1 LLAKVGVNKTP
12 SALQGGTQQ
21 VNTDNV
27 VGKVGKFKVCFRDE
41 QLTSHAGVVLVHEL
55 AERLGVERIV
65 DEELQVKQRER
76 GYSEGQA
83 IGALIHNLLL
93 GGECL
98 RDLEVLRGDP
108 GTQELR
114 AQDAILA
121 PRTAG
126 EFLHKFDLGDIRD
139 LQRVNL
145 RLQQRVRPQ
154 QASATCT
161 IDLDSSIYEQVSTRK
176 QGSDKAYNGEL
187 GYHPLL
193 AFWAE
198 EGELLFSHLRRGS
211 AHTCRNV
218 LWFLRETFKR
228 VPAQAVLALRADSG
242 FYSKEVVQWG
252 EVHYVRFTITAD
264 QTAPLLARIEAL
276 PDRQWTNLPDYP
288 LCAVAELRYQPAR
301 WAKAYRSVVKRQLA
315 EKPTGE
321 PYWQYHVFVTND
333 EVTPTGDLE
342 GWHLQHADMENRIK
356 EHKSGLGLEKFP
368 TGRFHANWAYLLIG
382 QIAFNLLA
390 WFKKLVLPSSY
401 HHATLK
407 TIRHHL
413 LHLAGKIV
421 HSARQC
427 FLVISARYRYQSVWQ
442 FALGRLA
449 HLQFS

>member
-1 LLAKVGVNKTP
+1 
-12 SALQGGTQQ
+12 
-21 VNTDNV
+21 VNTGSV
-27 VGKVGKFKVCFRDE
+27 IGKVGKFKVCFRDE

-55 AERLGVERIV
+55 ATRLGVEQIV

-83 IGALIHNLLL
+83 IGALVHNLLL

-98 RDLEVLRGDP
+98 SDLEVLRGDP
-108 GTQELR
+108 GTQELL
-114 AQDAILA
+114 AQDALLA
-121 PRTAG
+121 PRTAR
-126 EFLHKFDLGDIRD
+126 EFLQKFDLGDIRD

-154 QASATCT
+154 QTSATCT
-161 IDLDSSIYEQVSTRK
+161 IDLDSSIYEQASSRK

-228 VPAQAVLALRADSG
+228 VPTQAALALRADSG
-242 FYSKEVVQWG
+242 FYSKEVVQWC
-252 EVHYVRFTITAD
+252 EAHHVHFSITAD
-264 QTAPLLARIEAL
+264 QTAPLLALIEAV
-276 PDRQWTNLPDYP
+276 PDRGWTNLPDYP
-288 LCAVAELRYQPAR
+288 LCEVTELRYQPAR
-301 WAKAYRSVVKRQLA
+301 WRQAYRYVVKRQLT
-315 EKPTGE
+315 ESKEGE
-321 PYWQYHVFVTND
+321 LSWHYHVFVTND
-333 EVTPTGDLE
+333 AATPAPALE

-356 EHKSGLGLEKFP
+356 EHKSGLGLEKLP
-368 TGRFHANWAYLLIG
+368 SRGFHANWTYLLIG

-413 LHLAGKIV
+413 LNLAGKIV
-421 HSARQC
+421 HSARQG
-427 FLVISARYRYQSVWQ
+427 FLVLSNRYRYQAVWQ

>member
-1 LLAKVGVNKTP
+1 
-12 SALQGGTQQ
+12 

-55 AERLGVERIV
+55 AERLGVEQIV

-98 RDLEVLRGDP
+98 SDLEVLRGDP
-108 GTQELR
+108 GTQELL

-145 RLQQRVRPQ
+145 RLQRRVRPQ
-154 QASATCT
+154 QTSATCT
-161 IDLDSSIYEQVSTRK
+161 IDLDWSIYEQASTRK
-176 QGSDKAYNGEL
+176 QGSDKAYNGES

-211 AHTCRNV
+211 AHTGRNV

-228 VPAQAVLALRADSG
+228 VPAPAALALRADSG
-242 FYSKEVVQWG
+242 FYSKEVVQWC
-252 EVHYVRFTITAD
+252 EAHYVRFTITAD
-264 QTAPLLARIEAL
+264 QTAPLLALIEAL

-288 LCAVAELRYQPAR
+288 LCEVAELRYQPAR
-301 WAKAYRSVVKRQLA
+301 WAKVYRYVVKRQLA
-315 EKPTGE
+315 EKTTGE

-333 EVTPTGDLE
+333 AVTPTGDLE

-368 TGRFHANWAYLLIG
+368 TGQFHANWAYLLIG

-407 TIRHHL
+407 TIRHPL
-413 LHLAGKIV
+413 LNLAGQIV

>member
-1 LLAKVGVNKTP
+1 M
-12 SALQGGTQQ
+12 
-21 VNTDNV
+21 NTGSV
-27 VGKVGKFKVCFRDE
+27 IGKVGKFKVCFRDE
-41 QLTSHAGVVLVHEL
+41 QLTSHAGVALVHEL
-55 AERLGVERIV
+55 ATRLGVEQIV

-76 GYSEGQA
+76 GYTEGQA
-83 IGALIHNLLL
+83 IGALVHNLLL

-98 RDLEVLRGDP
+98 SDLEVLRGDP
-108 GTQELR
+108 GTQELL

-121 PRTAG
+121 PRTAR
-126 EFLHKFDLGDIRD
+126 EFLQKFDLGAIRD

-154 QASATCT
+154 QSSTTCT
-161 IDLDSSIYEQVSTRK
+161 IDLDSSIYEQASSRK
-176 QGSDKAYNGEL
+176 QGSDKAYNGEI

-228 VPAQAVLALRADSG
+228 VPTQAALALRADSG
-242 FYSKEVVQWG
+242 FYSKEVVQWC
-252 EVHYVRFTITAD
+252 EAHHVRFSITAD
-264 QTAPLLARIEAL
+264 QTAPLLALIAAVPERC
-276 PDRQWTNLPDYP
+276 WTNLPDYP
-288 LCAVAELRYQPAR
+288 FCEVTELRYQPAR
-301 WAKAYRSVVKRQLA
+301 WRKAYRYVVKRQLT
-315 EKPTGE
+315 ESKEGE
-321 PYWQYHVFVTND
+321 LSWHYHVFVTND
-333 EVTPTGDLE
+333 AATPAPALE

-356 EHKSGLGLEKFP
+356 EHKSGLGLEKLP
-368 TGRFHANWAYLLIG
+368 SGGFHANWAYLLIG

-413 LHLAGKIV
+413 LNLAGKIV

-427 FLVISARYRYQSVWQ
+427 FLVLSNRYHYQAVWQ

-449 HLQFS
+449 HLQFN

>member
-1 LLAKVGVNKTP
+1 
-12 SALQGGTQQ
+12 
-21 VNTDNV
+21 VNTGSV
-27 VGKVGKFKVCFRDE
+27 IGKVGKFKVCFRDE
-41 QLTSHAGVVLVHEL
+41 QLTSHAGVALVHEL
-55 AERLGVERIV
+55 AMRLGVEQIV

-76 GYSEGQA
+76 GYTEGQA
-83 IGALIHNLLL
+83 IGALVHNLLL

-98 RDLEVLRGDP
+98 SDLEVLRGDP
-108 GTQELR
+108 GTQELL

-121 PRTAG
+121 PRTAR
-126 EFLHKFDLGDIRD
+126 EFLQKFDLGDIRD

-145 RLQQRVRPQ
+145 RLQQRLRPHQ
-154 QASATCT
+154 SSATCT
-161 IDLDSSIYEQVSTRK
+161 IDLDSSIYEQASSRK
-176 QGSDKAYNGEL
+176 QGSDKAYNGEI

-228 VPAQAVLALRADSG
+228 LPAQAALALRADSG
-242 FYSKEVVQWG
+242 FYSKEVVQWC
-252 EVHYVRFTITAD
+252 EAHHVRFSITAD
-264 QTAPLLARIEAL
+264 QTAPLLALIEAL
-276 PDRQWTNLPDYP
+276 SDRRWTNLPDSP
-288 LCAVAELRYQPAR
+288 LCEVAEVRYQPTR
-301 WAKAYRSVVKRQLA
+301 WAKAYRYVVKRQLTESKA
-315 EKPTGE
+315 RELV
-321 PYWQYHVFVTND
+321 WQYHVCVTND
-333 EVTPTGDLE
+333 EVTPACALE
-342 GWHLQHADMENRIK
+342 RWHLQHADMENRIK
-356 EHKSGLGLEKFP
+356 EHKSGLGLEKLP
-368 TGRFHANWAYLLIG
+368 SGGFHANWAYLLIG

-413 LHLAGKIV
+413 LNLAGKIV

-427 FLVISARYRYQSVWQ
+427 FLVLSARYRYRAVWQ
-442 FALGRLA
+442 FALGRLT